1 MQKATNATE
10 IAGVRI
16 TSPGRVLYAEQG
28 ITKRELAEYYAAASG
43 WILPQLEGRLLTL
56 IRCPRGRAKQCFVQ
70 RRAGA
75 GTPGSVRRVEV
86 EEQGER
92 VPFLTVDSLE
102 GLLALVQLG
111 TLELHT
117 WSARIDR
124 LDRPDRM
131 IFDLDPAPELAFAS
145 VVRGAIEIRER
156 LSALG
161 LASFVKTTG
170 GKGLHV
176 VVPLARR
183 SGWEEVREF
192 ARALAE
198 EMERAEPGLYVAEAS
213 KAQRAGKVYVDY
225 LRNAYAASAV
235 AAYSTRARPGAAVST
250 PLAWEEL
257 TAALDPR
264 DFTVRTVPDRLE
276 RLPRDPWAD
285 YPDVRQ
291 ALTKAVRA
299 GVRGERMPG

>member
-1 MQKATNATE
+1 MPPTTSVTE

-28 ITKRELAEYYAAASG
+28 ITKRELAEYYVAVAE
-43 WILPQLEGRLLTL
+43 WILPQLDRRLLTL
-56 IRCPRGRAKQCFVQ
+56 IRCPSGRAKQCFIQ

-75 GTPGSVRRVEV
+75 GTPGPVRRVEV

-102 GLLALVQLG
+102 GLLSLVQLG

-131 IFDLDPAPELAFAS
+131 IFDLDPAPELPFTA
-145 VVRGAIEIRER
+145 VVEGAAEVRER
-156 LSALG
+156 LAALG

-198 EMERAEPGLYVAEAS
+198 EMERADPDRYVAEAS

-225 LRNAYAASAV
+225 LRKAYAASAV
-235 AAYSTRARPGAAVST
+235 AAYSPRARPGAAVST
-250 PLAWEEL
+250 PLAWDEL
-257 TAALDPR
+257 ASALDPR
-264 DFTVRTVPDRLE
+264 DFTVRTVPDRLK
-276 RLPRDPWAD
+276 RLTRDPWAG
-285 YPDVRQ
+285 YTGVRQ

-299 GVRGERMPG
+299 GVNGSR